1 MKKLI
6 LYYLYGFLL
15 IDTILRYVH
24 GDIAGGFHP
33 GLIIRGGISILL
45 IHYFIKQNLLPGKIN
60 IFGVSAIL
68 FTMVCVLQIVVFNIL
83 SSDHVFEGYNSI
95 RFSYKIVFMLLLAN
109 FVYTNADFFKS
120 HTDRILYTNIIVF
133 LVNCIGGY
141 LFGVGFLSYKALAD
155 SYRGY
160 LSGNNSSI
168 MSFVSFGFLLYKV
181 ERRLVLNLI
190 LLMGTILTFYI
201 LGTNGFFIA
210 VFMLLLFFIS
220 YLRRAKIKIVILVLL
235 CFVSFGGLFSDIV
248 VKGFEERIMRMYAS
262 KLARY
267 DRDISD
273 IFVNPIGVIAPVRS
287 DLAKRHLSLQFSDST
302 IPIFLGYGYDGMYA
316 TVGRPAMMDIL
327 KIISFYGL
335 LGFCSVY
342 LCIFIV
348 IYRIAV
354 NFKLDY
360 ISVLIIGMFIYSS
373 LGGFVLGA
381 SSMST
386 LFAFLLG
393 IKHKD
398 FLVDKKRRRKKIKA
412 TGFPRHELSIL
423 N

>member
-15 IDTILRYVH
+15 IDTILRYAY

-45 IHYFIKQNLLPGKIN
+45 IHYFIKQNLLPGRMN
-60 IFGVSAIL
+60 IFGISTVL
-68 FTMVCVLQIVVFNIL
+68 FTAVCILQIVVFNIF

-109 FVYTNADFFKS
+109 FVYTNADFIKP

-141 LFGVGFLSYKALAD
+141 LFGMGFLSYKQLTD

-181 ERRLVLNLI
+181 EKMRVLSLI
-190 LLMGTILTFYI
+190 LLMCAILTFYI

-210 VFMLLLFFIS
+210 VFMLLLFFIE
-220 YLRRAKIKIVILVLL
+220 YLRRAKIKIVTLLLICLV
-235 CFVSFGGLFSDIV
+235 FFGYIFSNTLVEGFKGRIMQMYYIKLTRINTNFSDI
-248 VKGFEERIMRMYAS
+248 
-262 KLARY
+262 L
-267 DRDISD
+267 
-273 IFVNPIGVIAPVRS
+273 VNPLSVIAPGRYSV
-287 DLAKRHLSLQFSDST
+287 AKQTLSVQFSDSALS
-302 IPIFLGYGYDGMYA
+302 ILIGYGYQGMYA
-316 TVGRPAMMDIL
+316 TVGRPAMMDIV

-335 LGFCSVY
+335 MGFLSVY
-342 LCIFIV
+342 LCIFILLYK
-348 IYRIAV
+348 ITI
-354 NFKLDY
+354 NFRLDC
-360 ISVLIIGMFIYSS
+360 ISVLIIGIFIYSS
-373 LGGFVLGA
+373 FGGFVMGA

-393 IKHKD
+393 VKYKD
-398 FLVDKKRRRKKIKA
+398 FFAKNRCRRKKIQIIGSTVPLISA
-412 TGFPRHELSIL
+412 
-423 N
+423 